1 MPSSSRLSRW
11 VNRVLA
17 GGTDIREGEGRSV
30 LAAGLLFFLLLTA
43 SMILR
48 PVREALGLE
57 RGIEVVRQL
66 FFLTLAATILLAPLF
81 GWLVSRVPR
90 RMLLSVSFRICAVI
104 LVGFYAALT
113 FFPDTLR
120 DAVSPVYYVFHSVFN
135 LFIASLF
142 WAFMADL
149 FRVSESKRLF
159 PPIAIGGSLG
169 AIFGSLIS
177 LRLAE
182 SVGVGSL
189 FLLAAIFLELAV
201 WAAVVV
207 TRTRL
212 PLANGQNITQPI
224 GGHLL
229 AGVTALIRSPYI
241 LGIAAFVALAGVM
254 STFLYFTQLRLVEKA
269 GQTVEDRTVLFANIN
284 VWIQVATLTAQA
296 VVTGRIMRFAGVASA
311 LAVLPCVAACGFA
324 VLAARPTLFVYT
336 LVGAAVKAA
345 QVGVTRPA
353 RETLFTVLDRE
364 QKYKAK
370 SFIDTFCYRAGDATG
385 AQIELAL
392 AALGPG
398 LLPLALSVVPLTAV
412 WVVLSGF
419 LGRSQSR
426 LAGDHGKTKV
436 VSP

>member
-1 MPSSSRLSRW
+1 
-11 VNRVLA
+11 V
-17 GGTDIREGEGRSV
+17 
-30 LAAGLLFFLLLTA
+30 
-43 SMILR
+43 
-48 PVREALGLE
+48 
-57 RGIEVVRQL
+57 
-66 FFLTLAATILLAPLF
+66 LLAPLF
-81 GWLVSRVPR
+81 GWLVSRTSR

-104 LVGFYAALT
+104 LVGFFAALT
-113 FFPDTLR
+113 FLPDSFR
-120 DAVSPVYYVFHSVFN
+120 GAASSVYYVFHSVFN

-177 LRLAE
+177 SRLAE
-182 SVGVGSL
+182 SVEVAWL
-189 FLLAAIFLELAV
+189 FLLAAVFLELAV

-212 PLANGQNITQPI
+212 PLASGQPVAQPI
-224 GGHLL
+224 GGHWL
-229 AGVTALIRSPYI
+229 AGVTAVVRSPYI
-241 LGIAAFVALAGVM
+241 LGIAAFVGLAGVM
-254 STFLYFTQLRLVEKA
+254 STFLYFTQLRLVEDA
-269 GQTVEDRTVLFANIN
+269 GKTVEDRTVLFANIN
-284 VWIQVATLTAQA
+284 VWVQVATLTAQA
-296 VVTGRIMRFAGVASA
+296 IVTGRIMRFAGVASA

-324 VLAARPTLFVYT
+324 ILVAVPTLFVYT
-336 LVGAAVKAA
+336 LVGAVVKAA

-353 RETLFTVLDRE
+353 RETLFTVLERE

-385 AQIELAL
+385 ARFELRL

-398 LLPLALSVVPLTAV
+398 LLPLALTVVPLTVV
-412 WVVLSGF
+412 WVVLSVF

-426 LAGDHGKTKV
+426 LAGNHGKTDV
-436 VSP
+436 GVTV